1 MASANGVPEDDVS
14 AAPLATML
22 AGRRLLVT
30 GAGSGI
36 GYAVLA
42 AAVRGGARCAALVR
56 DRGEAEVVSQLLPA
70 SAIHVC
76 DLRELPRVGPVAA
89 AAIEGL
95 GGVDGVVC
103 SAGVFEHAGAL
114 ETDLPRWQSVLDVN
128 LTAAFTVAREC
139 ALAMVPARRGAIVL
153 VSSQIGLVGHPRA
166 AAYAASKAG
175 LNGLTRA
182 LALELAPAG
191 VRVNAVAPGPIA
203 TPMTA
208 AARADASRAGPLLAS
223 IPLGRYGQPDEVAAA
238 VLFLLADGAAFITG
252 QVLCV
257 DGGVTAA

>member
-1 MASANGVPEDDVS
+1 MSVAPW
-14 AAPLATML
+14 AATL

-36 GYAVLA
+36 GYAVIE
-42 AAVRGGARCAALVR
+42 AAVAAGASCAALVR
-56 DRGEAEVVSQLLPA
+56 DGAEATVLASLLP
-70 SAIHVC
+70 SSSIHVV
-76 DLRELPRVGPVAA
+76 DLRDLPRVGPVTA
-89 AAIEGL
+89 AAIDGL

-114 ETDLPRWQSVLDVN
+114 ETDLPLWQSVLDVN

-139 ALAMVPARRGAIVL
+139 ALAMVPVRRGAIVMI
-153 VSSQIGLVGHPRA
+153 SSQIGLVGHPRA

-191 VRVNAVAPGPIA
+191 VRANAVAPGPIA

-208 AARADASRAGPLLAS
+208 QARNDAGRAGQLLAS

-238 VLFLLADGAAFITG
+238 VLFLLSDAAAFITG